1 MRAAVGEAISRMKRD
16 CLRTPCPTR
25 SVGGALGED
34 APRNDGITVDFHGHH
49 SSTTLNP
56 LIRVEGVT
64 RTYRIDG
71 REVPALRGV
80 DLTVTQ
86 GELVSL
92 RGRSGSGKTTLLN
105 CIGGLDRPTSGKV
118 WIEGREVTQ
127 LSEAEACERAAPAHR
142 LCVSVVR
149 AAAHLFGGGEYRSD
163 AAVGGRER
171 SRRAKAPRGV
181 CADAGRPE
189 EVGHPSTVSNSRA
202 GSSSAWRLRARIVTR
217 PALILADE
225 PTGELDSATG
235 QQIMELF
242 REIVDREQTTVL
254 IATHNLAVD
263 MFADRVCLLE
273 DGQIREVIQASVS
286 TCKLFSEVRTE
297 E

>member
-1 MRAAVGEAISRMKRD
+1 MA
-16 CLRTPCPTR
+16 
-25 SVGGALGED
+25 
-34 APRNDGITVDFHGHH
+34 N
-49 SSTTLNP
+49 TTLTTSTA

-64 RTYRIDG
+64 RTYRVDG
-71 REVPALRGV
+71 RVVPALRGV
-80 DLTVTQ
+80 DLTVAP

-105 CIGGLDRPTSGKV
+105 CIGGLDHPTSGKV

-127 LSEAEACERAAPAHR
+127 LSESDGVQLRRRRIGFVFQSFALLPIYSAAENIDLMLRLAGVSDRRERKHRVEYMLTLVGLKKWAAHR
-142 LCVSVVR
+142 PFELSGGQQQRVAIAR
-149 AAAHLFGGGEYRSD
+149 ALA
-163 AAVGGRER
+163 
-171 SRRAKAPRGV
+171 
-181 CADAGRPE
+181 
-189 EVGHPSTVSNSRA
+189 
-202 GSSSAWRLRARIVTR
+202 TR

-242 REIVDREQTTVL
+242 REIVDRETTTVL

-273 DGQIREVIQASVS
+273 DGQIREVIQAQS
-286 TCKLFSEVRTE
+286 R
-297 E
+297 